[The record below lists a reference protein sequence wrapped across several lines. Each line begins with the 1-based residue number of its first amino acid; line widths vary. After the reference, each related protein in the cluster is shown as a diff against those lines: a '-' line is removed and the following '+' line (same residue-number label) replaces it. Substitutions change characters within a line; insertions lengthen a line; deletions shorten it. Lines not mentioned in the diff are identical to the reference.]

1 MILSEF
7 IREDVTMEI
16 IPAPYDRCIYVGSGH
31 SGETKCPGS
40 GTPHY
45 SQVRISFE
53 TRRDGALLLTG
64 KICPVCGA
72 VFLPYKKYAKHWF
85 RFGDYTF
92 IRSLDG
98 KVPSEERIRHKDF
111 KPDPDYIPP
120 QIDYHE
126 IYKTPAYI
134 KNGLRRPFQG
144 GSMSPR

>member
-1 MILSEF
+1 
-7 IREDVTMEI
+7 MEI
-16 IPAPYDRCIYVGSGH
+16 IPAPYDR
-31 SGETKCPGS
+31 
-40 GTPHY
+40 
-45 SQVRISFE
+45 
-53 TRRDGALLLTG
+53 ALLLTG

-98 KVPSEERIRHKDF
+98 KVPSEERIRHKEF

>member
-53 TRRDGALLLTG
+53 TRRDGALLDWEDMPRLR
-64 KICPVCGA
+64 C
-72 VFLPYKKYAKHWF
+72 
-85 RFGDYTF
+85 
-92 IRSLDG
+92 SL
-98 KVPSEERIRHKDF
+98 SSI
-111 KPDPDYIPP
+111 
-120 QIDYHE
+120 
-126 IYKTPAYI
+126 
-134 KNGLRRPFQG
+134 
-144 GSMSPR
+144 